1 MLKWLSISVLGLLS
15 PLELE
20 EQQLLGLSGLT
31 SMSFSRREGRIG
43 PSSLFSASQ
52 AVMFLVGPLQA
63 LEVQKIHGCK
73 QTFFK
78 HGCVHLVK
86 IEVWADSASGT
97 QRSLVYPIQLSS
109 HKQLNPCI
117 PQHQGK
123 SFQGPEDSPGPGR
136 EIWECVPI
144 PSV

>member
-31 SMSFSRREGRIG
+31 SMSFSLREGRIG

-63 LEVQKIHGCK
+63 LEVQKITRVQADIF
-73 QTFFK
+73 QTWVCPF
-78 HGCVHLVK
+78 G
-86 IEVWADSASGT
+86 G
-97 QRSLVYPIQLSS
+97 
-109 HKQLNPCI
+109 
-117 PQHQGK
+117 
-123 SFQGPEDSPGPGR
+123 ED
-136 EIWECVPI
+136 
-144 PSV
+144 